1 MPKEAWSS
9 LISQHGHGRG
19 IGEMK
24 SDLLLCVHSYSKDR
38 TVQTSELQGSQTS
51 DLFSLLKA
59 LTQQLPGSTVE
70 EKKRKEK

>member
-1 MPKEAWSS
+1 
-9 LISQHGHGRG
+9 
-19 IGEMK
+19 MK
-24 SDLLLCVHSYSKDR
+24 SDLLLLCVHSYSKDR

-70 EKKRKEK
+70 EKKSKVKKPAKRPQNGF